1 MAAQLAGDYEEA
13 YDEAPGQEAA
23 GDGTAGQQ
31 QGASNAVA
39 VAAGT
44 CTRTQP
50 VERRRLSLL
59 WERLTTRLDEASV
72 PQLERSK
79 LLVDTFV
86 TGSMHGLG
94 VCSVDSHAHDC

>member
-23 GDGTAGQQ
+23 GDGTAAQQ

-39 VAAGT
+39 VAGGT

-50 VERRRLSLL
+50 VERRLSLL
-59 WERLTTRLDEASV
+59 QERLTTRLDEASV
-72 PQLERSK
+72 PQLEQAS
-79 LLVDTFV
+79 
-86 TGSMHGLG
+86 
-94 VCSVDSHAHDC
+94 CW